1 MMKSKKIDKL
11 WELIIFLLLALTV
24 IVARPVKAAGST
36 RVDLRTGHTYRYYD
50 VTGNGKNDKFA
61 VKAATTSAYTGNGY
75 YDTVNIYVNGKKQS
89 ISYKKAPFYR
99 LNATL
104 YIFDNDKPLLYL
116 GAKSDNDHKYI
127 NGILKYENGKWK
139 YLLDMTK
146 VFGNYKQYARG
157 EVISNS
163 GKDLKVRY
171 EIMCWTLGFCR
182 VDYTYTYEKGGLK
195 RKSSYGKIVN
205 YFALDSGKGK
215 LTANKTI
222 RAYKE
227 CGDGEIAFV
236 LRKGKKVTVQKWRY
250 TGGKLYIQLKYGT
263 KTGWINGQK
272 QKRFVTS
279 EQRLFSNL
287 PYV

>member
-1 MMKSKKIDKL
+1 MRSPFGV
-11 WELIIFLLLALTV
+11 WEVL
-24 IVARPVKAAGST
+24 
-36 RVDLRTGHTYRYYD
+36 
-50 VTGNGKNDKFA
+50 
-61 VKAATTSAYTGNGY
+61 
-75 YDTVNIYVNGKKQS
+75 
-89 ISYKKAPFYR
+89 
-99 LNATL
+99 
-104 YIFDNDKPLLYL
+104 
-116 GAKSDNDHKYI
+116 
-127 NGILKYENGKWK
+127 
-139 YLLDMTK
+139 
-146 VFGNYKQYARG
+146 
-157 EVISNS
+157 
-163 GKDLKVRY
+163 
-171 EIMCWTLGFCR
+171 
-182 VDYTYTYEKGGLK
+182 
-195 RKSSYGKIVN
+195 VN

-222 RAYKE
+222 RAYKG

>member
-1 MMKSKKIDKL
+1 MTKSKKNNKL
-11 WELIIFLLLALTV
+11 SVLIIFLLLVLTV
-24 IVARPVKAAGST
+24 IVVHPVKAAGST
-36 RVDLRTGHTYRYYD
+36 RVDLRTGHTYTYYD
-50 VTGNGKNDKFA
+50 VTGDGKNDKFA
-61 VKAATTSAYTGNGY
+61 VKAATASVYTGNGY

-89 ISYKKAPFYR
+89 ISYKNAPFYR

-127 NGILKYENGKWK
+127 NGILKDENGKWK

-146 VFGNYKQYARG
+146 VFGNYKQYVRG

-163 GKDLKVRY
+163 GKNLKIRY

-182 VDYTYTYEKGGLK
+182 VDYTYTYEQGILK
-195 RKSSYGKIVN
+195 CKSSYGKLVN
-205 YFALDSGKGK
+205 YYALDSGNGK

-222 RAYKE
+222 RAYKG
-227 CGDGEIAFV
+227 CGNGETAFV
-236 LRKGKKVTVQKWRY
+236 LRKGNKVTVQKWRY
-250 TGGKLYIQLKYGT
+250 TGGKLYIQLKYGR

-272 QKRFVTS
+272 QKQFVTS